1 MRTIRGE
8 YLLLIGFLMMVVG
21 IILPFLMVT
30 KVIESTFFLNFFSY
44 FLQVGGLFMG
54 IVGVGYL
61 VSYRKSKNKGMQPPP
76 DAPPNNHHDW

>member
-1 MRTIRGE
+1 MRTVRGE

-30 KVIESTFFLNFFSY
+30 KIIESTFFLNFFSY

-61 VSYRKSKNKGMQPPP
+61 VSFRKSKNRGMQPPP
-76 DAPPNNHHDW
+76 DVPPDNHHEW